1 MNRQSRVDM
10 EPDLHDG
17 ATDAD
22 FVELSEEQLI
32 GMQGI
37 DVTFDRR
44 AAEWLAQEN
53 YEQQTAKVYLYK
65 FDDPKTGNAKAL
77 VDSWE
82 NEIPEQHE
90 IGLQHGSG
98 RYLLMIT
105 IPGGEKQ
112 KRGIRGWRFRLH
124 PHYDELRAAYM
135 REQAM
140 IAPQGPYPFPARG
153 GNGQQADPL
162 SAGLDAVGKLVG
174 VLAPLLTARQ
184 QDNGGGNMAGLMMQ
198 MYKGMGDVMKASAR
212 ENVEFYGDLQR
223 QIAGLP
229 APSEEGEDMEEKGM
243 LERVIPLLA
252 EYVPVMLGKGPGAK
266 ATAATVRQLP
276 MFKQVVKSKAELT
289 RIVSYMDQK
298 YGPEQTDTLLARLH
312 VTRPKGAKVP
322 LSERVRPRPM
332 RRARTVEATEETET
346 LPDSEAASVAASVA
360 ATG

>member
-1 MNRQSRVDM
+1 MNRRQRADV
-10 EPDLHDG
+10 EPDIHEK

-22 FVELSEEQLI
+22 FVELTEEELI

-65 FDDPKTGNAKAL
+65 FDDPKTGNNKAL

-82 NEIPEQHE
+82 NEIPEQHD

-124 PHYDELRAAYM
+124 PHYDELRANYM

-184 QDNGGGNMAGLMMQ
+184 QDNGGGNIAAMMMQ

-229 APSEEGEDMEEKGM
+229 APKEEGEDMEDKGI
-243 LERVIPLLA
+243 LERLIPLLA
-252 EYVPVMLGKGPGAK
+252 EYVPVILGKGPQANV
-266 ATAATVRQLP
+266 TAATVRSLP

-289 RIVSYMDQK
+289 RIVSYMDQN
-298 YGPEQTDTLLARLH
+298 YGAEQTDTLLARLH

-322 LSERVRPRPM
+322 LSERVKPRPV
-332 RRARTVEATEETET
+332 RRARHTEAVETA
-346 LPDSEAASVAASVA
+346 PDADAASVAASVA